1 MNIGKAI
8 GELIDKDNSLSQQI
22 IADKAGRSQ
31 GHISSIISGRHTPTN
46 DTLKKIALALNVYPL
61 KLYIDGLNID
71 DVNGDNW
78 FFNREI
84 KPLLDDINKKIEK
97 KIRQKR

>member
-8 GELIDKDNSLSQQI
+8 GDLINKDKSLSQQI
-22 IADKAGRSQ
+22 IADEAGRSQ
-31 GHISSIISGRHTPTN
+31 GHISSIVSGRHTPTN

-61 KLYIDGLNID
+61 KLYIDGLNAE
-71 DVNGDNW
+71 DVNGDNY
-78 FFNREI
+78 FFDIEI
-84 KPLLDDINKKIEK
+84 KPLLDAINKKIEA